1 MFNAN
6 KARDDIQK
14 ILNKQEYQ
22 VYYNHSKGLIATWW
36 EKAKN
41 WIASK
46 LEKLFPSIQSANGAS
61 SVILITIIVIVILLL
76 IVAAFILIRNT
87 RRNRLLQKQKPL
99 QSFRDRNWT
108 YVRHLEEAEKLESLG
123 DFTESTRHL
132 FLAMLL
138 YYHDK
143 KWLEA
148 RIWKTN
154 WDYYEELRK
163 IDQQN
168 ADQFT
173 LLSHFFEEVAYGERS
188 VSLEE
193 YQPFRTKIRDILG
206 SRGVDSIQ

>member
-1 MFNAN
+1 MLNAN
-6 KARDDIQK
+6 KARDDIQT

-36 EKAKN
+36 EKAKD
-41 WIASK
+41 WIASQ
-46 LEKLFPSIQSANGAS
+46 LEKLFPSIHSANGAS
-61 SVILITIIVIVILLL
+61 SVILITIIGMAILLL
-76 IVAAFILIRNT
+76 AIAAFILIRNS
-87 RRNRLLQKQKPL
+87 RRKRLLQKQKPL
-99 QSFRDRNWT
+99 QSFKDRNWT
-108 YVRHLEEAEKLESLG
+108 FGRHLEEAEKLESLG

-143 KWLEA
+143 EWLVA

-154 WDYYEELRK
+154 WDYYDELRK
-163 IDQQN
+163 IDQPN

-173 LLSHFFEEVAYGERS
+173 LLAHFFEEVAYGERN

-193 YQPFRTKIRDILG
+193 YRPFRTKIRDILG
-206 SRGVDSIQ
+206 SRGGDRIQ